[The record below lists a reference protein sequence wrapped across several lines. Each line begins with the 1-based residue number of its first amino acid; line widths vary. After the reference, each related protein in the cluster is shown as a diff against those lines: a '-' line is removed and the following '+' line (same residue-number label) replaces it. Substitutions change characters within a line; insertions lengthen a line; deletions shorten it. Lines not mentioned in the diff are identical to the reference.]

1 MDNKLPLG
9 LRKPWQWEQPRDDDE
24 LLARLRDGFML
35 AVHER
40 ERENLCSVAHGRI
53 KAMREE
59 IALQKQHIKICKT
72 THDEQR
78 EEIALLTG
86 QLPPLTDVMYHA
98 VRGLE
103 LEFTSGGPE
112 AVRGSIDDG
121 TLEWI
126 WEAINTA
133 LRVSK

>member
-1 MDNKLPLG
+1 MENTKLPLG
-9 LRKPWQWEQPRDDDE
+9 LRKPWQWEQPRGDDE

-59 IALQKQHIKICKT
+59 IALLK
-72 THDEQR
+72 
-78 EEIALLTG
+78 G

-103 LEFTSGGPE
+103 LEFTSGGPD
-112 AVRGSIDDG
+112 AVIGSIDDG
-121 TLEWI
+121 ALEWI
-126 WEAINTA
+126 WDAINTA
-133 LRVSK
+133 LRVAKTEVSHE

>member
-1 MDNKLPLG
+1 METPLG
-9 LRKPWQWEQPRDDDE
+9 LRKPWQWEQPRGDDE
-24 LLARLRDGFML
+24 LLSRLRDGFML

-40 ERENLCSVAHGRI
+40 ERENLCSVAYGRI
-53 KAMREE
+53 KAMR
-59 IALQKQHIKICKT
+59 A
-72 THDEQR
+72 
-78 EEIALLTG
+78 EIALLKG

-103 LEFTSGGPE
+103 LEFTSGGPD

-133 LRVSK
+133 LRVSHE